1 MIPPIR
7 RQPVPI
13 ECAAPPEPAH
23 SRWRGTDSGPC
34 GDDSVGRAGGNKSV
48 LASVADEQ
56 PAPEP
61 RRTSERARRRRP
73 ARSKVRDR
81 ADRP

>member
-1 MIPPIR
+1 MIPRIL
-7 RQPVPI
+7 RQPAPV
-13 ECAAPPEPAH
+13 ECAAPPGPAH

-81 ADRP
+81 ANRP